1 MAYIFLSSHQRP
13 ILSDC
18 SIISDTKWSSLVKA
32 GLVVSFPLCLE
43 IIFGLTIWDY
53 VSALVTNSHSPNSFS
68 IHQWS
73 LPEAVINEGFLIE
86 SFLLHLLID
95 VFCSERTY
103 PVSSLSSFLPFI
115 SVCEGWKNPS
125 DYFYSANVFEHLVD
139 TWTQALIFSCLD
151 Y

>member
-103 PVSSLSSFLPFI
+103 PVSSLSSFLSSPPPFLTDLS
-115 SVCEGWKNPS
+115 SVCVFIIYTYS
-125 DYFYSANVFEHLVD
+125 YFPFFHKRYFRNSIYFF
-139 TWTQALIFSCLD
+139 W
-151 Y
+151 